1 MVGRVIDQ
9 PNILVTGATDGIG
22 RQTALELARRGAHVI
37 LHGRSDA
44 KLDATRE
51 MILAEVANASL
62 DAVRAD
68 LGGLDEVRELAAEVG
83 RRYPALDVLLNN
95 AGVYMKTRELSRD
108 GFEMTMAINH
118 DAPFLL
124 SHLLLDNLR
133 RARQGRIV
141 NVASVAHTR
150 GRIDLEDLDFAQGWS
165 EYGAYAA
172 SKLANVL
179 FTSELAR
186 RLEGTPVTVNALHP
200 GVVGTKLLTEGFEME
215 GRDSLDEGAATSVHL
230 VLAPEVGGTS
240 GGYFVRSLATD
251 VAPTAKDPAL
261 ARRFYELSAE
271 RVGVAPLPEPIG
283 AGVPTLAGPAY
294 QAL

>member
-1 MVGRVIDQ
+1 MDTLK
-9 PNILVTGATDGIG
+9 ILVTGATDGIG

-37 LHGRSDA
+37 LHGRSEA
-44 KLDATRE
+44 KLAAARA
-51 MILAEVANASL
+51 MIVREVADASL

-68 LGGLDEVRELAAEVG
+68 LSALDEVRELAAAVG
-83 RRYPALDVLLNN
+83 RSYPALDVLVNN
-95 AGVYMKTRELSRD
+95 AGVYMKSRELSRD
-108 GFEMTMAINH
+108 GFERTMAINH
-118 DAPFLL
+118 YAPFLL

-150 GRIDLEDLDFAQGWS
+150 GRIDLEDLDFAREWS

-179 FTSELAR
+179 FTGELAR
-186 RLEGTPVTVNALHP
+186 RLEGATVTVNALHP

-215 GRDSLDEGAATSVHL
+215 GSDSLGEGAATSVHL
-230 VLAPEVGGTS
+230 ALAPEVGGTS
-240 GGYFVRSLATD
+240 GAYFVRSLVAD
-251 VAPTAKDPAL
+251 VAASAKDPAL
-261 ARRFYELSAE
+261 ARRFYDLSAE
-271 RVGVAPLPEPIG
+271 RVGVAVLPEPSG

-294 QAL
+294 TAL

>member
-9 PNILVTGATDGIG
+9 PKILVTGATDGIG
-22 RQTALELARRGAHVI
+22 RQTALELARRGALVI

-44 KLDATRE
+44 KLAATRE
-51 MILAEVANASL
+51 MILAEVADARL

-68 LGGLDEVRELAAEVG
+68 LSGLDEVRELAAEVG

-95 AGVYMKTRELSRD
+95 AGVYMKARELSRD
-108 GFEMTMAINH
+108 GLEKTMAINH

-133 RARQGRIV
+133 RARQGRVV
-141 NVASVAHTR
+141 NVASIAHAR
-150 GRIDLEDLDFAQGWS
+150 GRLDLEDLDLARGWS

-179 FTSELAR
+179 FTVELAR

-200 GVVGTKLLTEGFEME
+200 GVVSTKLLLEGFNMR
-215 GRDSLDEGAATSVHL
+215 GGDSLAEGAATSVT
-230 VLAPEVGGTS
+230 LALDPDLADVTGRYFS
-240 GGYFVRSLATD
+240 GGQ
-251 VAPTAKDPAL
+251 L
-261 ARRFYELSAE
+261 ARTNRAADDDALVERFYLASAKA
-271 RVGVAPLPEPIG
+271 VGVEPLPKP
-283 AGVPTLAGPAY
+283 
-294 QAL
+294 